1 MSLVVFNICIALIL
15 VLLLLIAVVW
25 IRHYYHRR
33 LHIEV
38 TRAKKSEQIKSV
50 FLANVSHALRT
61 PLNSVIGFSDIILK
75 ETPTKL
81 GNDQMM
87 EMVNQINQNG
97 HQLLH
102 FITQLLELSNFEG
115 SMLTFTPVEVN
126 LAELMA
132 SYRREALRDV
142 HPGVTIGMKTQ
153 LSPHCKATLDTNLM
167 HQLMMHLLMNAVKNT
182 YEGKITLAY
191 AFEDKGIRVTITDT
205 GKGVPEHLKDN
216 LFTMLQGEDTLTLSD
231 RASGLGLSI
240 CKAII
245 DALGGDIDI
254 TSEGGKGTT
263 VTFWFPCRMRDM
275 DRTEL

>member
-61 PLNSVIGFSDIILK
+61 PLNSVIGSSDIILK

-81 GNDQMM
+81 GNDQVM

-263 VTFWFPCRMRDM
+263 ATFWFTCRMRDM